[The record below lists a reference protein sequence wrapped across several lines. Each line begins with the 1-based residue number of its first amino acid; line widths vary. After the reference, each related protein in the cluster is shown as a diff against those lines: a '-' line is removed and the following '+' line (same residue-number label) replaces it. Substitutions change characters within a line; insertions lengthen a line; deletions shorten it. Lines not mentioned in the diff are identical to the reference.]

1 MNKLNLQLFN
11 QSVAGSPS
19 SMAENRNSTGFEQS
33 KTEMGNFQNQEMLQ
47 QNNDTTQFSDFERLI
62 KGQYKDAFNQRVQRI
77 VDKRFAKTKNLE
89 QQLGKSNAVMQ
100 ALSERYGVESSDYEG
115 LAEAIGMEQSQI
127 SDDSEENQD
136 NKDFQQSE
144 PDSEDFQIME
154 QALETAQHWQLQ
166 GEQLRESVPDFDIEQ
181 ELSNP
186 QFATMLQSGIDVE
199 TAYRAIHMEEILGGA
214 MQKTAQALAEKIAR
228 TRQQVSQR
236 PVENGTSSHTG
247 VITKT
252 DVKELTPKDREEIA
266 RRVASGETISF

>member
-11 QSVAGSPS
+11 QSVAGSQS
-19 SMAENRNSTGFEQS
+19 SMAENGDAAGFEQS
-33 KTEMGNFQNQEMLQ
+33 QTDMGNFQNQEMLQ
-47 QNNDTTQFSDFERLI
+47 QNNDPAQFSDFERLI

-100 ALSERYGVESSDYEG
+100 ALSEKYGVESSDYEG
-115 LAEAIGMEQSQI
+115 LAEAIAMEQSQI
-127 SDDSEENQD
+127 SEDSEVNEN
-136 NKDFQQSE
+136 FPEFE
-144 PDSEDFQIME
+144 PDSEDFQVME
-154 QALETAQHWQLQ
+154 QALETAQHWQFQ

-186 QFATMLQSGIDVE
+186 QFAAMLQSGIDVE

-236 PVENGTSSHTG
+236 PAENGTSSHTG

-252 DVKELTPKDREEIA
+252 DVKELTPEDREEIA
-266 RRVASGETISF
+266 RRVARGETISF